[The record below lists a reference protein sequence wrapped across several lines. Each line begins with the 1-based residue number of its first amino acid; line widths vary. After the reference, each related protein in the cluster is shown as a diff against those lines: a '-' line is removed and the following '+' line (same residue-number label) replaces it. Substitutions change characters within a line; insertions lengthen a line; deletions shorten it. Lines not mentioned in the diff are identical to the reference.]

1 MTLIA
6 TIHTTDIDQMAE
18 LVAAAK
24 HHFDSVAFD
33 AGWVKQAR
41 LDVCPTCRRVYRTTL
56 TVWRT
61 GLAENQPTP
70 TEWAVLARWGQHP
83 EPA

>member
-1 MTLIA
+1 MHPHCSECGRQLTPWRTL
-6 TIHTTDIDQMAE
+6 
-18 LVAAAK
+18 
-24 HHFDSVAFD
+24 DSVAFD

-70 TEWAVLARWGQHP
+70 TEWAALARWGQHP